1 MVEHLLDRS
10 ITLAISNERLEDEMI
25 VYQEVGRKVYVAA
38 LHRDHPMVRQ
48 GSVSLADLKNETFIC
63 DNTRLNLEV
72 LRREGWNVRKASNDV
87 LSGIRLTADALKNGK
102 IVICDPCADAIREF
116 GSYCWDL
123 SAGDRDKVKKQFDHA
138 MDEIRYFVATV
149 AAPEEAGDR
158 FWAGFVERRV

>member
-1 MVEHLLDRS
+1 MTNNTQNTYQLLLHTDEEYYRALCALAGDRKLQGVVVDPS
-10 ITLAISNERLEDEMI
+10 ATSFLECVRRHGRYAAIPAHN
-25 VYQEVGRKVYVAA
+25 Q
-38 LHRDHPMVRQ
+38 
-48 GSVSLADLKNETFIC
+48 
-63 DNTRLNLEV
+63 V
-72 LRREGWNVRKASNDV
+72 LD
-87 LSGIRLTADALKNGK
+87 GIRLVSDALREGA
-102 IVICDPCADAIREF
+102 IRLSPQCRDAIREF

>member
-1 MVEHLLDRS
+1 MVADPS
-10 ITLAISNERLEDEMI
+10 
-25 VYQEVGRKVYVAA
+25 AA
-38 LHRDHPMVRQ
+38 
-48 GSVSLADLKNETFIC
+48 SF
-63 DNTRLNLEV
+63 LEV